1 MSSMRYTNYNIS
13 MIVIKLDDLIW
24 ERKTT
29 AKAISKETG
38 IGCAT
43 ISKLRNSKNAN
54 INLNT
59 IDKLCTYFNC
69 KLTDLIDYV
78 PKN

>member
-1 MSSMRYTNYNIS
+1 

-29 AKAISKETG
+29 ADAIAKATG
-38 IGCAT
+38 LGSST

-54 INLNT
+54 ISINT
-59 IDKLCTYFNC
+59 LDKLCKYFNC
-69 KLTDLIDYV
+69 KLTDLIDYI
-78 PKN
+78 P